1 LCRQLK
7 GIDVDCGAIPDAA
20 MTLAIVA
27 LFAEGPTAIRNVY
40 NWCVPRLD
48 SPRLASHLPPR
59 LQ

>member
-1 LCRQLK
+1 MLWNDQLHHFLYLQLK

-40 NWCVPRLD
+40 NWYEQ
-48 SPRLASHLPPR
+48 A
-59 LQ
+59 